1 MPQVVI
7 KPDRHRDE
15 YVVWSTISETPIT
28 YGCRRY
34 MTRWLAANDRE
45 QAGPG
50 RPLSRLRRADRLGS
64 SAMPEWGDGHWDDSV
79 QIYEQRGYLY
89 RRDFYRAARLLCAGR
104 ESEVWD
110 LLEPFEDETE
120 VRRG

>member
-15 YVVWSTISETPIT
+15 YVVWSTVVEAPVM

-34 MTRWLAANDRE
+34 MTRWLAAHDRE
-45 QAGPG
+45 QTGSG
-50 RPLSRLRRADRLGS
+50 RPLARLRRADRLGS
-64 SAMPEWGDGHWDDSV
+64 SAFPEWGDGHWGDDI
-79 QIYEQRGYLY
+79 QIYEQRGILN
-89 RRDFYRAARLLCAGR
+89 RRDFYRAAVLLAAGR
-104 ESEVWD
+104 EPEVWD

>member
-1 MPQVVI
+1 MPQVVV

-15 YVVWSTISETPIT
+15 YVVWSTVTETPVT

-34 MTRWLAANDRE
+34 MTRWLAANDGRRSE
-45 QAGPG
+45 ES
-50 RPLSRLRRADRLGS
+50 RPLRRLRRADRLGS
-64 SAMPEWGDGHWDDSV
+64 SAYPEWGDGHWDDGG
-79 QIYEQRGYLY
+79 QIYEQRGWLR
-89 RRDFYRAARLLCAGR
+89 RRDLYRAAVLLCAGR